1 MIILIIIFLI
11 CNAYHHQGTLQ
22 INHTLSLKTN
32 ITQNAQSIIIKFI
45 LPLHR
50 NRDQTVA
57 CFVSNFDL
65 ESQILNIQDL
75 KLKNENDIVY
85 DLHSIQSNS
94 NTQLI
99 EYFLLNTIYLY
110 CQSQAISQIQ
120 YLLIYKEDTYKPS
133 CINDCQ
139 GYNHTKFISKSY
151 CLNNHC
157 ECQTNQIGFFC
168 QLSSSYILS
177 STPQEVILDSFQW
190 KFFYYQ
196 YNNIMDLLLLC
207 NLSIEDKSVLYS
219 ITFRQIPQLEIPNL
233 SISKVLVNGTSLQME
248 LSKLIEN
255 SNGSKIFYIG
265 LYNNKSQ
272 QQQLK
277 ITIVSNES
285 LDYEQL
291 ERNKII
297 IITVGTIIGVIL
309 LITCIL
315 SYIKSKKLQVQQQT
329 LPVRQMRIEQ
339 NNQVQI
345 EVPKKSIGFSQKF
358 IKDYFG
364 VISYKKLVQQYP
376 GLKQFED
383 CIICLESIKNGSKKQ
398 LRYCSVTP
406 CFHIFHQK
414 CLNSWLQKQQNCP
427 FCREE
432 FTIRLIQN
440 KYPWLDLK
448 QQRLNYPIEQQSQ
461 YIKNMKYSSNT
472 DQSQD
477 NQLNDSQQELVRKN
491 RIIIE
496 I

>member
-1 MIILIIIFLI
+1 MNILIIIFLI

-32 ITQNAQSIIIKFI
+32 ITQNAQSIIINFI
-45 LPLHR
+45 LPYYR

-57 CFVSNFDL
+57 CFLSNFDL
-65 ESQILNIQDL
+65 ELQILNIQDL

-99 EYFLLNTIYLY
+99 EHLLLNTIYLY
-110 CQSQAISQIQ
+110 CQSQTISQIEYQ
-120 YLLIYKEDTYKPS
+120 LIYKEDAYKPC

-139 GYNHTKFISKSY
+139 DYNYTKFISKSY

-177 STPQEVILDSFQW
+177 STQQEVILDSFQW
-190 KFFYYQ
+190 KFFYDQ

-219 ITFRQIPQLEIPNL
+219 ITLRQIPQLEIPNL
-233 SISKVLVNGTSLQME
+233 SMSKILVNGTSLYIE

-265 LYNNKSQ
+265 QYNNKSQ

-277 ITIVSNES
+277 ITIVSNKS

-291 ERNKII
+291 ERNT
-297 IITVGTIIGVIL
+297 IITIIYNNLYFKLYQIQKITRKQLSLNRCAQIIYIL
-309 LITCIL
+309 
-315 SYIKSKKLQVQQQT
+315 
-329 LPVRQMRIEQ
+329 
-339 NNQVQI
+339 
-345 EVPKKSIGFSQKF
+345 GFSQKF
-358 IKDYFG
+358 IKQYFG

-398 LRYCSVTP
+398 LRHCSVTL

-414 CLNSWLQKQQNCP
+414 CLTSWLQKQQNCP

-432 FTIRLIQN
+432 FTIRLILN

-448 QQRLNYPIEQQSQ
+448 QQRLNNPIQLQSKYKQ
-461 YIKNMKYSSNT
+461 NMKYSSNT

-477 NQLNDSQQELVRKN
+477 NQLNDSQQELVRKDK
-491 RIIIE
+491 IILE